1 MAAAAAQAELE
12 AAAQAEI
19 AEAGRRALKLQAI
32 QQKLAAQKA
41 ASEAR
46 RAAQEAERAQV
57 SPPARPQLCRSAPA
71 GGCGPPRSLRILM
84 GPRSE
89 LTAIPL
95 HSHSLCLGF

>member
-19 AEAGRRALKLQAI
+19 AEAGRRAVKLQAI

-57 SPPARPQLCRSAPA
+57 SPRPPATVITHIN
-71 GGCGPPRSLRILM
+71 GTTI
-84 GPRSE
+84 
-89 LTAIPL
+89 
-95 HSHSLCLGF
+95 